1 MAQNKAKKKS
11 RKIRLFPIVMLLI
24 LVGCLCVA
32 YHFDTISQELKKVS
46 PSRFTYPVK
55 YEELVLKNAE
65 EFDID
70 PAFVYAIIHT
80 ESHFDPEA
88 TSEVGARGLM
98 QLMPEAY
105 NWVKYRLDDNESKS
119 FDDMYTPE
127 HNIRYG
133 TYMLKYLYDR
143 YDNYQIAAAAYH
155 GGMGAVDGWIED
167 GTISKE
173 KFNVSDIPS
182 DVTQNYVNKVT
193 KAYKKYKEILEND

>member
-1 MAQNKAKKKS
+1 MAQNKAKNKS

>member
-1 MAQNKAKKKS
+1 MAQTKAKKK
-11 RKIRLFPIVMLLI
+11 KIRLFPIVMLLVI
-24 LVGCLCVA
+24 VGCLSIA
-32 YHFDTISQELKKVS
+32 YHFDTISREFRKIS

-55 YEELVLKNAE
+55 YEELVFSNAE
-65 EFDID
+65 EYDID

-80 ESHFDPEA
+80 ESHFDPNA

-98 QLMPEAY
+98 QLMPDAY
-105 NWVKYRLDDNESKS
+105 NWVKYRLDDDESQS

-127 HNIRYG
+127 YNIRYG

-143 YDNYQIAAAAYH
+143 YGNYQIAAAAYH
-155 GGMGAVDGWIED
+155 GGMGAVDGWLDD

-173 KFNVSDIPS
+173 KFKVEDIPS

-193 KAYKKYKEILEND
+193 KAYSKYKEVLKND

>member
-1 MAQNKAKKKS
+1 MAQNKAKNKS

-98 QLMPEAY
+98 QLMPEIGRAH
-105 NWVKYRLDDNESKS
+105 V
-119 FDDMYTPE
+119 
-127 HNIRYG
+127 
-133 TYMLKYLYDR
+133 
-143 YDNYQIAAAAYH
+143 
-155 GGMGAVDGWIED
+155 
-167 GTISKE
+167 
-173 KFNVSDIPS
+173 
-182 DVTQNYVNKVT
+182 
-193 KAYKKYKEILEND
+193 